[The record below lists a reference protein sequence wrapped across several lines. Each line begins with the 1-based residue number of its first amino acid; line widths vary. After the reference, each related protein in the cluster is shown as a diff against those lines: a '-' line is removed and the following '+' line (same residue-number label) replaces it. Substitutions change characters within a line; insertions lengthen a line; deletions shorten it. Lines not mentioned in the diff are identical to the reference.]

1 MTTFVFR
8 NQTVE
13 PFLGYDGMTYSG
25 YGDISLVSADAD
37 RYIWFYQVPVNA
49 DSIQLAEEIDSYRDK
64 LDLVL
69 SQTGDQKPFIVFS
82 LVNLFPL
89 RVTGDQTALDEAIAA
104 FNGHVA
110 QLSRERRH
118 IKWVDFSEFT
128 LRYDAA
134 TLINWKYYLMS
145 QTLLNPKLTHDFQA
159 WWHRIEEELAL
170 KRKKCVVL
178 DLDNT
183 LWGGVLGEDGSDV
196 GRMLYECRKVV
207 ENQCVAGGQD
217 MVTMVL
223 RAL

>member
-25 YGDISLVSADAD
+25 YGDIS
-37 RYIWFYQVPVNA
+37 QVPVNA

-69 SQTGDQKPFIVFS
+69 SQTDDQKPFIVFS

-145 QTLLNPKLTHDFQA
+145 QTLLNPKLTHDFQT

-183 LWGGVLGEDGSDV
+183 LWGGVLGEDGIDGIQLGGDYPV
-196 GRMLYECRKVV
+196 GRRLSRKGLFLL
-207 ENQCVAGGQD
+207 A
-217 MVTMVL
+217 TFPL
-223 RAL
+223 AART